1 MCISLTIYHLLSF
14 LFVPNL
20 YYLLLPFICSSLLV
34 FPLVNLFWQFTTG
47 FITYQLLPFAGHGLS
62 YTEFKYSD
70 IKVVRTRAMIDFK
83 HELQVY

>member
-1 MCISLTIYHLLSF
+1 M
-14 LFVPNL
+14 
-20 YYLLLPFICSSLLV
+20 
-34 FPLVNLFWQFTTG
+34 VNLFWQFTTG